1 MAAYTGVGKTVTE
14 TRCGTA
20 VTTAYNKY
28 GKLLSV
34 SENGV
39 LTEYTY
45 DAFGNLTQ
53 TKTKKDGGSSEQIV
67 SSAVYDSA
75 TGGKTSETDANGNIL
90 TKTKN
95 NVTTNY
101 AYSATWGD
109 LLTKYGTEDN
119 IIYNNGYPT
128 TYRGKTFSWDR
139 NMLSSYTNNYGT
151 TCSFT
156 YDVYG
161 KRIKTQYGSSQTS
174 YFFYDGDRLIAEH
187 MYMLNQSTPTL
198 KVHYLY
204 DNEGVCA
211 CKIYYKGTN
220 NNEYAY
226 YTVTK
231 DIFGNIVRLDGE
243 EGCVLKIT
251 YSAFGEPT
259 YEIGEPMKVG
269 ITGLNAPQNYFRL
282 AYKGYFYDK
291 DLKLYYLM
299 SRYYDPETGRFISP
313 DSARYLDPTA
323 FGGLNL
329 FAYKHN
335 RPLNVNEIKTATTS
349 STYNYTNSTDLD
361 ISQALLIGA
370 GAIGNVLDIA
380 GTALDF
386 VRVLK
391 NTKAFDVFSSIL
403 TGISVGLDLLEG
415 LTQGINLEQLLF
427 VAAGNAF
434 LSFVSIKVGTAIGGL
449 IGGLPGAIFGTI
461 FSILLATLFE
471 DLFKQIFGI

>member
-1 MAAYTGVGKTVTE
+1 
-14 TRCGTA
+14 
-20 VTTAYNKY
+20 
-28 GKLLSV
+28 
-34 SENGV
+34 
-39 LTEYTY
+39 
-45 DAFGNLTQ
+45 
-53 TKTKKDGGSSEQIV
+53 
-67 SSAVYDSA
+67 
-75 TGGKTSETDANGNIL
+75 
-90 TKTKN
+90 
-95 NVTTNY
+95 
-101 AYSATWGD
+101 
-109 LLTKYGTEDN
+109 
-119 IIYNNGYPT
+119 
-128 TYRGKTFSWDR
+128 
-139 NMLSSYTNNYGT
+139 MLSSYTNNYGKT
-151 TCSFT
+151 YSFT

-161 KRIKTQYGSSQTS
+161 KRIKTRYGSSQAS

-231 DIFGNIVRLDGE
+231 DIFGNIIRLDGE

-313 DSARYLDPTA
+313 DSARYLDPTV

-329 FAYKHN
+329 FAYCHN
-335 RPLNVNEIKTATTS
+335 RPLNVCDVKIASAQNKTLQPDTEMSA
-349 STYNYTNSTDLD
+349 
-361 ISQALLIGA
+361 SQALVTSIGI
-370 GAIGNVLDIA
+370 IGDIVNMSSS
-380 GTALDF
+380 TA
-386 VRVLK
+386 
-391 NTKAFDVFSSIL
+391 S
-403 TGISVGLDLLEG
+403 LL
-415 LTQGINLEQLLF
+415 QGINVYKYLQNIH
-427 VAAGNAF
+427 GNPPKISWF
-434 LSFVSIKVGTAIGGL
+434 ID
-449 IGGLPGAIFGTI
+449 
-461 FSILLATLFE
+461 TLH
-471 DLFKQIFGI
+471 DFKQFSKRFVI

>member
-1 MAAYTGVGKTVTE
+1 M
-14 TRCGTA
+14 
-20 VTTAYNKY
+20 
-28 GKLLSV
+28 
-34 SENGV
+34 
-39 LTEYTY
+39 
-45 DAFGNLTQ
+45 
-53 TKTKKDGGSSEQIV
+53 
-67 SSAVYDSA
+67 
-75 TGGKTSETDANGNIL
+75 
-90 TKTKN
+90 
-95 NVTTNY
+95 
-101 AYSATWGD
+101 
-109 LLTKYGTEDN
+109 TKYGTEDN

-139 NMLSSYTNNYGT
+139 NMLSSYTNNDGKTY
-151 TCSFT
+151 SFT

-161 KRIKTQYGSSQTS
+161 KRIKTQYDSSQTS

-211 CKIYYKGTN
+211 CKIYYKDTN

-282 AYKGYFYDK
+282 AFKGYFYDK
-291 DLKLYYLM
+291 ALKLYYLM

-313 DSARYLDPTA
+313 DSARYLDPTV

-329 FAYKHN
+329 FAYCHN

-370 GAIGNVLDIA
+370 GAIGDVLDIA

-386 VRVLK
+386 VQVLK

-449 IGGLPGAIFGTI
+449 IGGLPGAIFGTV
-461 FSILLATLFE
+461 FSILFAALFE
-471 DLFKQIFGI
+471 DLLKQLFGI

>member
-1 MAAYTGVGKTVTE
+1 MPG
-14 TRCGTA
+14 
-20 VTTAYNKY
+20 NS
-28 GKLLSV
+28 LLH
-34 SENGV
+34 
-39 LTEYTY
+39 
-45 DAFGNLTQ
+45 F
-53 TKTKKDGGSSEQIV
+53 
-67 SSAVYDSA
+67 
-75 TGGKTSETDANGNIL
+75 
-90 TKTKN
+90 
-95 NVTTNY
+95 
-101 AYSATWGD
+101 
-109 LLTKYGTEDN
+109 KYGTEDN

-139 NMLSSYTNNYGT
+139 NMLSSYTNNDGKTY
-151 TCSFT
+151 SFT

-161 KRIKTQYGSSQTS
+161 KRIKTQYDSSQTS

-282 AYKGYFYDK
+282 AFKGYFYDK

-313 DSARYLDPTA
+313 DSARYLDPA
-323 FGGLNL
+323 VFGGLNL

-380 GTALDF
+380 STAVDF
-386 VRVLK
+386 LEILK
-391 NTKAFDVFSSIL
+391 KTKSLNIYSNIL
-403 TGISVGLDLLEG
+403 TGLSIGIEFIRTIIETGDLLYSINYIAPNI
-415 LTQGINLEQLLF
+415 LTSL
-427 VAAGNAF
+427 AGTF
-434 LSFVSIKVGTAIGGL
+434 LGMTIATA

-461 FSILLATLFE
+461 LSILFE
-471 DLFKQIFGI
+471 DLFKQLFGI

>member
-1 MAAYTGVGKTVTE
+1 MPG
-14 TRCGTA
+14 
-20 VTTAYNKY
+20 NS
-28 GKLLSV
+28 LLH
-34 SENGV
+34 
-39 LTEYTY
+39 
-45 DAFGNLTQ
+45 F
-53 TKTKKDGGSSEQIV
+53 
-67 SSAVYDSA
+67 
-75 TGGKTSETDANGNIL
+75 
-90 TKTKN
+90 
-95 NVTTNY
+95 
-101 AYSATWGD
+101 
-109 LLTKYGTEDN
+109 KYGTEDN

-151 TCSFT
+151 TYNFT

-211 CKIYYKGTN
+211 CKIYYKDTN

-282 AYKGYFYDK
+282 AFKGYFYDK

-313 DSARYLDPTA
+313 DSARYLDPA
-323 FGGLNL
+323 VFGGLNL

-370 GAIGNVLDIA
+370 GAIGDVLDIA

>member
-1 MAAYTGVGKTVTE
+1 M
-14 TRCGTA
+14 
-20 VTTAYNKY
+20 
-28 GKLLSV
+28 LH
-34 SENGV
+34 
-39 LTEYTY
+39 
-45 DAFGNLTQ
+45 F
-53 TKTKKDGGSSEQIV
+53 
-67 SSAVYDSA
+67 
-75 TGGKTSETDANGNIL
+75 
-90 TKTKN
+90 
-95 NVTTNY
+95 
-101 AYSATWGD
+101 
-109 LLTKYGTEDN
+109 KYGTEDN

-139 NMLSSYTNNYGT
+139 NMLSSYTKNYGT
-151 TCSFT
+151 TYNFT

-282 AYKGYFYDK
+282 AFKGYFYDK
-291 DLKLYYLM
+291 ALKLYYLM

-313 DSARYLDPTA
+313 DSARYLDPTV

-329 FAYKHN
+329 FAYCHN
-335 RPLNVNEIKTATTS
+335 RPLNVCDVKIASAQNPAPTNNES
-349 STYNYTNSTDLD
+349 LD
-361 ISQALLIGA
+361 INQVLLVSA
-370 GAIGNVLDIA
+370 GAIGDILDIA

-391 NTKAFDVFSSIL
+391 RTEVFGTFNKIL
-403 TGISVGLDLLEG
+403 TGISAGLDLLKNITQDFDIQQAFYSVSQMLASYLSSSLGMKIG
-415 LTQGINLEQLLF
+415 L
-427 VAAGNAF
+427 
-434 LSFVSIKVGTAIGGL
+434 L

-461 FSILLATLFE
+461 FSILFAVLFDE
-471 DLFKQIFGI
+471 LTNKILNQLFGK

>member
-1 MAAYTGVGKTVTE
+1 
-14 TRCGTA
+14 
-20 VTTAYNKY
+20 
-28 GKLLSV
+28 
-34 SENGV
+34 
-39 LTEYTY
+39 
-45 DAFGNLTQ
+45 
-53 TKTKKDGGSSEQIV
+53 
-67 SSAVYDSA
+67 
-75 TGGKTSETDANGNIL
+75 
-90 TKTKN
+90 
-95 NVTTNY
+95 
-101 AYSATWGD
+101 
-109 LLTKYGTEDN
+109 
-119 IIYNNGYPT
+119 
-128 TYRGKTFSWDR
+128 
-139 NMLSSYTNNYGT
+139 MLSSYTNNDGKTY
-151 TCSFT
+151 SFT

-161 KRIKTQYGSSQTS
+161 KRIKTQYDSSQTS

-282 AYKGYFYDK
+282 AFKGYFYDK
-291 DLKLYYLM
+291 ALKLYYLM

-313 DSARYLDPTA
+313 DSARYLDPTV

-329 FAYKHN
+329 FAYCHN
-335 RPLNVNEIKTATTS
+335 RPLNVCDVKIASAQNPAPTNNES
-349 STYNYTNSTDLD
+349 LD
-361 ISQALLIGA
+361 INQVLLVSA
-370 GAIGNVLDIA
+370 GAIGDILDIA

-391 NTKAFDVFSSIL
+391 RTEVFGTFNKIL
-403 TGISVGLDLLEG
+403 TGISAGLDLLKNITQDFDIQQAFYSVSQMLASYLSSSLGMKIG
-415 LTQGINLEQLLF
+415 L
-427 VAAGNAF
+427 
-434 LSFVSIKVGTAIGGL
+434 L

-461 FSILLATLFE
+461 FSILFAVLFDE
-471 DLFKQIFGI
+471 LTNKILNQLFGK